1 MIKIHSFIF
10 NPFQENTYIL
20 TNALNEAIIIDPGM
34 YGEKENQ
41 FIFSFIEKNQLKPIK
56 ILNTHAHIDHILGV
70 DAIKTKY
77 NIPFILHK
85 KEKEVL
91 ESGPNSAM
99 LYGLK
104 FNISPQV
111 DEYLNHSN
119 SSISFGT
126 DEIQLIFTP
135 GHSPGSLSFYIPS
148 NKSLIAGDTLF
159 NGSIG
164 RTDLPGG
171 DHATLLQS
179 IKEKLY
185 HLPEDTMVYPGHGPV
200 TQIGYEKTQNPFVK
214 A

>member
-1 MIKIHSFIF
+1 MIKIHSFTC

-20 TNALNEAIIIDPGM
+20 TNQFHEAIIIDPGM
-34 YGEKENQ
+34 YGENENH
-41 FIFSFIEKNQLKPIK
+41 FIFSFIEKNELKPVK

-70 DAIKTKY
+70 DAVKTKY
-77 NIPFILHK
+77 NIPFLLHE

-91 ESGPNSAM
+91 KSGPNSAM

-104 FNISPQV
+104 FKISPQV
-111 DEYLNHSN
+111 DKYLDETVK
-119 SSISFGT
+119 SINFGA
-126 DEIQLIFTP
+126 DEIQLLFTP

-148 NKSLIAGDTLF
+148 IKSLIAGDTLF
-159 NGSIG
+159 NSSIG

-171 DHATLLQS
+171 DHETLLQS
-179 IKEKLY
+179 IREKLY
-185 HLPEDTMVYPGHGPV
+185 SLPEDTMVFPGHGPV